1 VVSEQK
7 SGPAANRVEE
17 LMGRGT
23 VADDAQHEK
32 QEVTDGGIH
41 GTVADARN
49 MKNGKSYR
57 LHIPQ
62 VCCNL

>member
-1 VVSEQK
+1 
-7 SGPAANRVEE
+7 
-17 LMGRGT
+17 MGRGT